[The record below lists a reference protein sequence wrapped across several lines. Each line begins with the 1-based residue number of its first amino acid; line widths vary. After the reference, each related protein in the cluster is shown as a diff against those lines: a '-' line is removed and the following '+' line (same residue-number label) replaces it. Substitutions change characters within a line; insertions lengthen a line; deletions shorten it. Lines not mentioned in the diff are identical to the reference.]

1 MAYSEI
7 ERRIWLKINLP
18 ASTAPSATGRIQ
30 ITSVALLTL
39 QPRQR
44 TSGTPRILANTLTTT
59 STVVPPRK
67 RGVSSILVHMYIP
80 CFHSVAVK
88 TKFSY
93 IRPVQQATAG
103 ESNVGKISVCVQ
115 FLKYL
120 QSTGLSKPL
129 VECFHKRLQGEDD
142 PETTVVCAKRQKLG
156 GSPSSHEQC
165 PSACSGTEGETSA
178 VGTSTNDPGSE
189 PQQETSRSDA
199 TELEKDRGCTDVRDK
214 VKRKFLVD
222 MPEDFYQ
229 FWEFCKSIDPSHP
242 ECELNNSY
250 SFFTVYT
257 VVLLA

>member
-1 MAYSEI
+1 MAENKPPCKYGSECYRKNPDHLRRFAHPPAPAED
-7 ERRIWLKINLP
+7 ERNPEDSTQQLA
-18 ASTAPSATGRIQ
+18 AS
-30 ITSVALLTL
+30 
-39 QPRQR
+39 
-44 TSGTPRILANTLTTT
+44 TT
-59 STVVPPRK
+59 STAVPPRK
-67 RGVSSILVHMYIP
+67 RGVGSILVRTY
-80 CFHSVAVK
+80 AV
-88 TKFSY
+88 
-93 IRPVQQATAG
+93 RPVQQATAG

-115 FLKYL
+115 FLKDL
-120 QSTGLSKPL
+120 QSTGLSKPV

-156 GSPSSHEQC
+156 GSPKSTSSHEQS
-165 PSACSGTEGETSA
+165 PSACSGTEGEASA

-189 PQQETSRSDA
+189 PQQETSSSDA

-242 ECELNNSY
+242 ECELNNPY
-250 SFFTVYT
+250 SFFTMYT